1 MIGAVMMGMYSS
13 MFWQA
18 EFIFGLFVTLIGMIV
33 LYIALVT
40 QVCFYVHSC

>member
-1 MIGAVMMGMYSS
+1 MIGAPMVGKYSS

-18 EFIFGLFVTLIGMIV
+18 EFIFGVFAVLIGLVV
-33 LYIALVT
+33 LYIALDT